1 MNIAFVL
8 LTYGVNEPAGIE
20 RSIGALARG
29 CRALGHRA
37 LVLTAATARG
47 HQEGLVRLSSVR
59 LPRPATEED
68 LLQALANPARVCAE
82 VNKVLEREQVDLVCW
97 ADVSWGLG
105 YLAPAPPRTRT
116 VLRVG
121 VLRTD
126 EFMGHALARRPGA
139 VFTCSPFLTKQAA
152 AAGLDTTGW
161 HDVPDPLAFAP
172 SAVPSRA
179 REFLR
184 TEGPVRI
191 AARAE
196 PHKGIAELIDAIP
209 ASFDRPVEIALA
221 PAAFEYWPGMQD
233 QVIADCCERAARTRQ
248 VRIVPALPWDAVQ
261 PFFAQAAISV
271 NCSTSPETFGLA
283 AAESLSTG
291 TPVAH
296 YALGHLPALIGQA
309 GPFVPL
315 HSGPALLW
323 EAVSSF
329 LDDRELYHRAAHQ
342 AVERVAHL
350 TPEASARRFLSLT
363 S

>member
-20 RSIGALARG
+20 RSIGALASG
-29 CRALGHRA
+29 CRALGHRS
-37 LVLTAATARG
+37 LILTAASARG
-47 HQEGLVRLSSVR
+47 HQEGLVRLASVR
-59 LPRPATEED
+59 LPRPATEDD
-68 LLQALANPARVCAE
+68 LLHALTNPTAVCAE
-82 VNKVLEREQVDLVCW
+82 VAAVLERERVDLVCW
-97 ADVSWGLG
+97 ADASWGLG
-105 YLAPAPPRTRT
+105 YLAPAPPRVRT

-126 EFMGHALARRPGA
+126 EFMDRALAQRPRA
-139 VFTCSPFLTKQAA
+139 AFTCSPFLTGQARD
-152 AAGLDTTGW
+152 AGLDTTGW
-161 HDVPDPLAFAP
+161 HDVPDPLACPP
-172 SAVPSRA
+172 SPVPSRT

-184 TEGPVRI
+184 TEGPVRV

-196 PHKGIAELIDAIP
+196 PHKGIAELIDAVP

-221 PAAFEYWPGMQD
+221 PAAFEYWPGMQA
-233 QVIADCCERAARTRQ
+233 QVIADCRERAARTRQ
-248 VRIVPALPWDAVQ
+248 VRIVPPLPWDAVQ

-283 AAESLSTG
+283 AAESLNVG

-296 YALGHLPALIGQA
+296 YALGHLPALIGPA

-323 EAVSSF
+323 EAVGAF
-329 LDDRELYHRAAHQ
+329 LDDRELYHRAARQ
-342 AVERVAHL
+342 AVKRVAHL
-350 TPEASARRFLSLT
+350 TPHESARRFLSLT

>member
-20 RSIGALARG
+20 RSIDALARG
-29 CRALGHRA
+29 CRSLGHRA
-37 LVLTAATARG
+37 LVLTAASARG
-47 HQEGLVRLSSVR
+47 HQEGLVRLPSVR
-59 LPRPATEED
+59 LPRPATETD
-68 LLQALANPARVCAE
+68 LLRALTDPAKVCAE
-82 VNKVLEREQVDLVCW
+82 VTEVLEREQVDLVCW

-126 EFMGHALARRPGA
+126 EFMDRALAQRPEA
-139 VFTCSPFLTKQAA
+139 VFTCSPFLTKQAGD
-152 AAGLDTTGW
+152 AGLDITGW
-161 HDVPDPLAFAP
+161 HDVPDPLAFPPAP
-172 SAVPSRA
+172 VPSHT

-191 AARAE
+191 VARAE

-209 ASFDRPVEIALA
+209 SSFDRPVEIALA

-233 QVIADCCERAARTRQ
+233 QVLANCRERAERTHQ
-248 VRIVPALPWDAVQ
+248 VRILPALPWEGVQ

-296 YALGHLPALIGQA
+296 YALGHLPALIGPA
-309 GPFVPL
+309 GPFIPL

-323 EAVSSF
+323 EAVRTF
-329 LDDRELYHRAAHQ
+329 LEDRERYHRAARQ
-342 AVERVAHL
+342 AVERIAHL
-350 TPEASARRFLSLT
+350 TPEASARRFLSLV